1 MKKMFLLA
9 GLLLLAACKHSYHT
23 ERSFCYWK
31 TNYSSYSID
40 QKMSDSLEVR
50 HIYMRLFDVGWNP
63 YEKKALPVATLW
75 DFSDTENWYNVTPSV
90 YITNDVFINS
100 SRQQLDELAVNIK
113 TRLNRILEKTE
124 DATVR
129 YTVYTYHIEDSKAFD
144 ECQALE
150 HKNFKARIKE
160 LMIDCDWTPKSK
172 DNYFYFL
179 SRLKKQVPQLP
190 LSATIRLWQYR
201 DYELAGVPPVSRGLL
216 MCYNMQDP
224 KNRETANSIGSA
236 SEMEKYVNHN
246 DYPLKLDAALP
257 IFRWMLA
264 FRGKTLLGIMPE
276 DEVNFDDPLY
286 KKIDDTHYEFTSD
299 KVIGE
304 TYYRNGDVIR
314 IERVSDGE
322 MGKMITILKDN
333 IDLEGSRVS
342 FFSWDEKYI
351 NDYGIK
357 KISGYYEMFGR

>member
-1 MKKMFLLA
+1 MFLLA

-23 ERSFCYWK
+23 ERSFCYWR
-31 TNYSSYSID
+31 THYYSQSIN
-40 QKMSDSLEVR
+40 QEKSDSLGVR
-50 HIYMRLFDVGWNP
+50 HLYLRLFDVGWNP

-75 DFSDTENWYNVTPSV
+75 DFSDSDNWYEVTPSI

-100 SRQQLDELAVNIK
+100 SRQQLNELADNIN
-113 TRLNRILEKTE
+113 TRLNTILKKTE

-129 YTVYTYHIEDSKAFD
+129 YTVYTYNIKTSAESDAC
-144 ECQALE
+144 EVLE

-179 SRLKKQVPQLP
+179 NRLKIYVPDLP
-190 LSATIRLWQYR
+190 ISATIRLWQYR
-201 DYELAGVPPVSRGLL
+201 DYELSGVPPVSRGLL

-224 KNRETANSIGSA
+224 KNHETANSIGSA

-257 IFRWMLA
+257 IFHWALA
-264 FRGKTLLGIMPE
+264 FRGNTLLGIVPE
-276 DEVNFDDPLY
+276 DYINFDDPVY
-286 KKIDDTHYEFTSD
+286 EKIDDTHYKFTSD
-299 KVIGE
+299 QVLGE

-314 IERVSDGE
+314 IERVSDEE
-322 MGKMITILKDN
+322 MKKMIDILKDN
-333 IDLEGSRVS
+333 VNLEGSRVT
-342 FFSWDEKYI
+342 FFSWDENYI